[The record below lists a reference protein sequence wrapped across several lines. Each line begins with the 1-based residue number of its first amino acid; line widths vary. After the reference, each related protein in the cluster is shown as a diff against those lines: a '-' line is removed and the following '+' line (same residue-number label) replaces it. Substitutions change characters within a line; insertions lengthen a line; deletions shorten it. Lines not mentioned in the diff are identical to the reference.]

1 MLLPKGSAAIVL
13 LIALERSSTASK
25 ATPIQST
32 SARHLGGLGREIAIV
47 KIFESK
53 RFGALLTGTI
63 AFATFFLMNM
73 TSWKA
78 LALAAIV
85 MGLYFLIFRGPSDG
99 N

>member
-1 MLLPKGSAAIVL
+1 M
-13 LIALERSSTASK
+13 
-25 ATPIQST
+25 
-32 SARHLGGLGREIAIV
+32 

-78 LALAAIV
+78 LVLAAIV
-85 MGLYFLIFRGPSDG
+85 MGLYFLYSAGLPMVINQPERPPLAAIRPKCTTTPSIDNGIRGDRPLPPEGKPSR
-99 N
+99 